1 MQVHLHTCFCSVF
14 QHTYLLTITC
24 TSLSCY
30 FSFLLKSSVVW
41 VTVIDLILILFTSL
55 MSGGL
60 ESSDMDFWSNKHF
73 GNIFRSFH
81 WEVSDRYFGKKKK
94 KETRIY
100 VDNEIVFWIIK
111 YLKPIKITLFLSEKW
126 WWAQILNAL
135 TKSLIFTSFLSID
148 YVRNCIIGKGAD
160 YKGTISITKSGIQC
174 QAWNSMIP
182 HEHR

>member
-1 MQVHLHTCFCSVF
+1 MSYCYWLNIDFI
-14 QHTYLLTITC
+14 YLTNEWGTWVLRHG
-24 TSLSCY
+24 
-30 FSFLLKSSVVW
+30 LLIKQTLW
-41 VTVIDLILILFTSL
+41 
-55 MSGGL
+55 
-60 ESSDMDFWSNKHF
+60 KHF
-73 GNIFRSFH
+73 QELSLGSQWPIF
-81 WEVSDRYFGKKKK
+81 WKKKK
-94 KETRIY
+94 KKTRIY

>member
-1 MQVHLHTCFCSVF
+1 MGDLSPQTWTFDQTNTLETFSGAFIGKSV
-14 QHTYLLTITC
+14 TDI
-24 TSLSCY
+24 
-30 FSFLLKSSVVW
+30 LK
-41 VTVIDLILILFTSL
+41 
-55 MSGGL
+55 
-60 ESSDMDFWSNKHF
+60 
-73 GNIFRSFH
+73 
-81 WEVSDRYFGKKKK
+81 KKKK